1 MIGTSKLSD
10 KQYDVVVVGGGIVG
24 LASAYAAVKKGL
36 KVALV
41 EREAQNKDASIR
53 NFGFVTVSGQRSG
66 EHWQRAMHSRNI
78 WADIAPKAGIKVE
91 HTGLHML
98 VQRPEAMS
106 VADAFLKTD
115 MGESCRLLSQSEI
128 QEQTPYLKTGLG
140 VLYSPHELRVESNT
154 AIGKLADWLAQVHGV
169 DFYNK
174 TTVQAVDLPTVH
186 TSRGALQ
193 TAHCVICPGADL
205 HGLYPD
211 TLAQSDAKL
220 CTLNMMRVMP
230 RQAFKLNAAVM
241 SDLSF
246 ARYDGFAQLPEARAL
261 ISLLDT
267 TQAAERK
274 AGVHLIVVQSA
285 DGSLIIGDSHNY
297 CDKELPFRDTY
308 QDNLIINEFKKVMD
322 IGEVDITQ
330 HWLGVYPSADNV
342 VFKAS
347 PESGVAI
354 GTITSGTGASTGFA
368 FGEELI
374 NLVLESK

>member
-1 MIGTSKLSD
+1 MVGTSKLSD

-106 VADAFLKTD
+106 VADAFLKTE

-174 TTVQAVDLPTVH
+174 TTVQVVDLPTVH
-186 TSRGALQ
+186 TSRGALH

-205 HGLYPD
+205 QGLYPD

-261 ISLLDT
+261 ISLLDD

-285 DGSLIIGDSHNY
+285 DGSLIIGDSHDY

>member
-1 MIGTSKLSD
+1 MVGTSKLSD

-41 EREAQNKDASIR
+41 ERETQNKDASIR

-106 VADAFLKTD
+106 VADAFLKTE

-174 TTVQAVDLPTVH
+174 TTVQVVDLPTVH

-193 TAHCVICPGADL
+193 TTHCVICPGADL
-205 HGLYPD
+205 HGLYPS

-261 ISLLDT
+261 ISLLDD

-285 DGSLIIGDSHNY
+285 DGSLIIGDSHDY

-308 QDNLIINEFKKVMD
+308 SDNLIINEFKKVMD

-347 PESGVAI
+347 PEAGIAI

>member
-1 MIGTSKLSD
+1 M
-10 KQYDVVVVGGGIVG
+10 
-24 LASAYAAVKKGL
+24 
-36 KVALV
+36 
-41 EREAQNKDASIR
+41 
-53 NFGFVTVSGQRSG
+53 
-66 EHWQRAMHSRNI
+66 
-78 WADIAPKAGIKVE
+78 
-91 HTGLHML
+91 
-98 VQRPEAMS
+98 
-106 VADAFLKTD
+106 
-115 MGESCRLLSQSEI
+115 
-128 QEQTPYLKTGLG
+128 
-140 VLYSPHELRVESNT
+140 
-154 AIGKLADWLAQVHGV
+154 
-169 DFYNK
+169 
-174 TTVQAVDLPTVH
+174 
-186 TSRGALQ
+186 
-193 TAHCVICPGADL
+193 ICPGSDS

-261 ISLLDT
+261 ISLLDD

-308 QDNLIINEFKKVMD
+308 LDNLIINEFKKVMD

-342 VFKAS
+342 VFKAL
-347 PESGVAI
+347 PEAGVAI